1 MTPNPPFL
9 QRIPGQR
16 FALRDIRHIL
26 GVVRWGH
33 PPSRRKGAQMPLSE
47 HEQKLLEQMEQALY
61 ADDPKFATN
70 IRTAGG
76 SASRG
81 RAALGVLA
89 VLAGLGLLLAGVA
102 FTPALGVAGF
112 TVMLIGAVITYTAFT
127 TRAVITDS
135 STDSS
140 GAETPIAKMPKPPKS
155 GGFMDRMEDRWRK
168 RTEGEQ

>member
-1 MTPNPPFL
+1 
-9 QRIPGQR
+9 
-16 FALRDIRHIL
+16 
-26 GVVRWGH
+26 
-33 PPSRRKGAQMPLSE
+33 MPLSE

-89 VLAGLGLLLAGVA
+89 VLAGLGLLIAGVA
-102 FTPALGVAGF
+102 VTPALGVVGF
-112 TVMLIGAVITYTAFT
+112 AIMLVGAVITYSAFT
-127 TRAVITDS
+127 TRAVITESVEGD
-135 STDSS
+135 T
-140 GAETPIAKMPKPPKS
+140 EVPIQKMPKAPKS
-155 GGFMDRMEDRWRK
+155 SGFMDRMEDRWRK

>member
-1 MTPNPPFL
+1 
-9 QRIPGQR
+9 
-16 FALRDIRHIL
+16 
-26 GVVRWGH
+26 
-33 PPSRRKGAQMPLSE
+33 MPLSE

-61 ADDPKFATN
+61 ADDPKFAAN
-70 IRTAGG
+70 LRTAGG

-89 VLAGLGLLLAGVA
+89 VLAGLGLLVAGVA

-127 TRAVITDS
+127 TRAVIPDS
-135 STDSS
+135 ESVDG
-140 GAETPIAKMPKPPKS
+140 GAETPITKMPKAPKS
-155 GGFMDRMEDRWRK
+155 DGFMNRMEERWRK

>member
-1 MTPNPPFL
+1 M
-9 QRIPGQR
+9 
-16 FALRDIRHIL
+16 A
-26 GVVRWGH
+26 
-33 PPSRRKGAQMPLSE
+33 LSE

-89 VLAGLGLLLAGVA
+89 VLAGLGLLIAGVA
-102 FTPALGVAGF
+102 FAPALGVAGF

-127 TRAVITDS
+127 TGAIATPESPEELQES
-135 STDSS
+135 SI
-140 GAETPIAKMPKPPKS
+140 PKMPKASKND
-155 GGFMDRMEDRWRK
+155 GFMNRMEDRWRK
-168 RTEGEQ
+168 RTEGE

>member
-1 MTPNPPFL
+1 
-9 QRIPGQR
+9 
-16 FALRDIRHIL
+16 
-26 GVVRWGH
+26 
-33 PPSRRKGAQMPLSE
+33 MPLSE

-112 TVMLIGAVITYTAFT
+112 TVMLNIIRPARFALSMAISPYFERIRKSIQRKFSVSPKAAAVLMIVFINLMGTCALMVLGVGL
-127 TRAVITDS
+127 AS
-135 STDSS
+135 ALS
-140 GAETPIAKMPKPPKS
+140 GVPVWAAIK
-155 GGFMDRMEDRWRK
+155 
-168 RTEGEQ
+168 